1 MTAWRKHACHY
12 STKTVWGIVS
22 PVTVHR
28 EHRERRWGDRNW
40 GETRVKRR
48 TFTGRRRWSL
58 RPLGTFRQFKP
69 SFFLKNLPTYQY
81 NRLFDS
87 DFSLTWDQSFWI
99 KLRFVL
105 SSSALDSS
113 RAASGSHD
121 ANALFA
127 TQRGDGGCKVVCF
140 HFKVRNRN
148 LERLTW
154 RSRSE
159 APLRESRRHPVSRF

>member
-1 MTAWRKHACHY
+1 MTAWWTHACHY

-28 EHRERRWGDRNW
+28 EHRERRWGDRNSS
-40 GETRVKRR
+40 ETRVKRR

-69 SFFLKNLPTYQY
+69 SFSLQNLRTYQY

-113 RAASGSHD
+113 WAASGSHD

-127 TQRGDGGCKVVCF
+127 TQRGDGGCKVCF